1 MIEDVNFTKKIIQ
14 AVADH
19 PRFPARMTQREL
31 ADQLQLPMGRDQD
44 EKLVYHLVCAFQ
56 ANLLHG
62 DCDTVKTFLTTEYI
76 IHIDGLTHIGS
87 EYAHHMKGALWN
99 KAIDWCKKQG
109 IPLTTKVAV
118 KYVMD
123 ALGGEG

>member
-1 MIEDVNFTKKIIQ
+1 MQTNYSFQWVATKMRSWFITWFVLSKPIYCMEI
-14 AVADH
+14 AI
-19 PRFPARMTQREL
+19 PS
-31 ADQLQLPMGRDQD
+31 
-44 EKLVYHLVCAFQ
+44 K
-56 ANLLHG
+56 
-62 DCDTVKTFLTTEYI
+62 FLTTEYI

>member
-31 ADQLQLPMGRDQD
+31 ADQLQLPMGRD
-44 EKLVYHLVCAFQ
+44 
-56 ANLLHG
+56 NLLHG

>member
-1 MIEDVNFTKKIIQ
+1 
-14 AVADH
+14 
-19 PRFPARMTQREL
+19 
-31 ADQLQLPMGRDQD
+31 MGRDQD

-123 ALGGEG
+123 ALGGEGPQLGLGVPINVKIAACCCTTEKV